1 MLWFYAVVFSALSWG
16 VLSVVAKELMDHD
29 SSHAYTTL
37 YTVTALIFYTP
48 IFLHFLSTGGFATT
62 NSALGALGFS
72 IVGNIAAF
80 VSYNTAIKEGELSRI
95 IPFTRL
101 TPIFTGLFAAFILGE
116 VITPMLGIGILLAT
130 AGSIIVMKEDHV
142 NYILSIE
149 DRLKNRAIQLAIASS
164 AIYGLSSVA
173 DRFATQIIPPEA
185 YTFFLFLGMS
195 TGFTVYTERSEE
207 HSIKELFNDFRNDK
221 LLYSFTGLLA
231 AVATFSIFFAFS
243 RAPASKVV
251 PVIQLQVLVS
261 VIAGAVF
268 FDEKNIFRKLVGSL
282 ILIGGVALVAL

>member
-1 MLWFYAVVFSALSWG
+1 MLWFYAVVFSAVSWG
-16 VLSVVAKELMDHD
+16 VLSVVAKKLMDHD

-37 YTVTALIFYTP
+37 YTVTALVFYTP
-48 IFLHFLSTGGFATT
+48 IFLHFMATKGFSSTYT
-62 NSALGALGFS
+62 ALGALGFS

-80 VSYNTAIKEGELSRI
+80 VSYNTAIKQGELSRI

-101 TPIFTGLFAAFILGE
+101 TPIFTAIFAAFILGE
-116 VITPMLGIGILLAT
+116 VINPKLGLGIVFAT

-142 NYILSIE
+142 NYLLSIE
-149 DRLKNRAIQLAIASS
+149 DRLGTRAIQLAIASS
-164 AIYGLSSVA
+164 VMYGLSSVA
-173 DRFATQIIPPEA
+173 DRFATQVIAPKA

-195 TGFTVYTERSEE
+195 TGFILYTESSKN
-207 HSIKELFNDFRNDK
+207 HSTRELLKDFMNDK
-221 LLYSFTGLLA
+221 LLYCLTGVLA
-231 AVATFSIFFAFS
+231 ASATYAIFFAFS

-268 FDEKNIFRKLVGSL
+268 FDEKSIARKLVGSL
-282 ILIGGVALVAL
+282 ILISGVALVAI